1 MKGQPFK
8 RLLGV
13 LKNVAPT
20 AVAALGGPYGALA
33 AGVMKKVM
41 GNESMT
47 DDDLESA
54 VLAAAASPADVVK
67 LKEIEAAMKAQEQA
81 LAIRF
86 AELEVEDRQGARN
99 LAIQTNYW
107 PQVVL
112 SVLFVVGY
120 FVILGLFFS
129 AKLIVPMNEAFMIM
143 LGVLTAGVPQVM
155 GFWLGSSSGSQRKTD
170 ALVGK

>member
-1 MKGQPFK
+1 
-8 RLLGV
+8 
-13 LKNVAPT
+13 
-20 AVAALGGPYGALA
+20 
-33 AGVMKKVM
+33 
-41 GNESMT
+41 
-47 DDDLESA
+47 
-54 VLAAAASPADVVK
+54 
-67 LKEIEAAMKAQEQA
+67 MKAQEQA

-86 AELEVEDRQGARN
+86 AELDVEDRKDARG

-112 SVLFVVGY
+112 SCLFVVGY

-155 GFWLGSSSGSQRKTD
+155 GFWLGSSSGSQAKNSLMVMGSR
-170 ALVGK
+170 